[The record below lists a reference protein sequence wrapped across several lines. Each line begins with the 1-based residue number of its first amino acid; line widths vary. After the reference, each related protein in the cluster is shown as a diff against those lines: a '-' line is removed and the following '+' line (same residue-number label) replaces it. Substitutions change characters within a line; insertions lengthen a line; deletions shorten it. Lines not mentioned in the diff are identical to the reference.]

1 MMTMKR
7 KWAIFSLCMAFMG
20 LSTAKA
26 QVSNVAYS
34 DNQVRFTVISESTVR
49 LEYDPNGQFTDN
61 KSFMAVVRAYDPV
74 NYQLKQGSWIEIT
87 TPMLKLRYKKG
98 SGAFTDKNLVI
109 TSATKK
115 KGSFQFT
122 WKPGMKQQANL
133 KGTFRT
139 LDGYDGDVR
148 TFDTPEGKKGEH
160 MEIEDGVIARDGW
173 TLIDDSQS
181 LLFDGDPQWE
191 WVTERKHRDGQDWYF
206 MAYGTDYK
214 RALKDYARFAGKMP
228 LPPRYAFGYWW
239 SRYWL
244 YSDKEVRNLV
254 KDLRNYGFPLD
265 VLVIDMDWH
274 YTEEGRGGWT
284 GWTWN
289 KELFP
294 DYRRLLKELNDDH
307 LKVTL
312 NLHPADGVAYYE
324 EKYPEVARAMGVD
337 PATKQRID
345 WLGSDK
351 KFMTTMF
358 DVILNPMMA
367 DGVSFWWLDWQQHIY
382 DRKLTTLKNTWWT
395 SRCFFTNMQQFTA
408 KRPMIYHRWS
418 GLGNHRYQVGFS
430 GDTSISWESLD
441 FQPYFNHTA
450 SNVLYG
456 YWSHDLGG
464 HMHGIDRIDPEMYT
478 RWMQF
483 GAVSPIMRT
492 HSTKNAKLKKEPW
505 VFDYDITLA
514 LRNSVRQRYTMAPY
528 IYSMARR
535 AYDDAI
541 ALCRPMYYDY
551 PTAEE
556 AYQFRNEY
564 MFGDQMIVSPITA
577 PMKGRYSLQTTWL
590 PEGEWFE
597 LATGSLLQGG
607 QTVERSYAIDEYPLF
622 VKAGAVLPLYTDQV
636 QNLQK
641 NDEEVVVALF
651 PGGEGGSFSL
661 YEDQGDDQNYATE
674 YATTALTSRVEGNE
688 LTLTIG
694 ARKGS
699 YKEMPAHRRFSV
711 KVYNRYLPIAATVNG
726 KPVECSYCGEEFAVM
741 VEVPETD
748 CAVEKVVKLTF
759 ADAAVSLDGMK
770 GRAHRLAKEMEAM
783 KYRDAGIVF
792 RQPFAILGS
801 VSEALRYATAAE
813 QPEVVNRFMESY
825 HRLPELL
832 KAQQLNEAQSA
843 AFLQAIDWKE

>member
-1 MMTMKR
+1 MK
-7 KWAIFSLCMAFMG
+7 KYVMLSMLMAMLGLMG
-20 LSTAKA
+20 AKA
-26 QVSNVAYS
+26 EVSNVAYS
-34 DNQVRFTVISESTVR
+34 DNQVRFTVISDGAVR
-49 LEYDPNGQFTDN
+49 LEYAPDGQFTDN
-61 KSFMAVVRAYDPV
+61 KSFMAVNRDYEPV
-74 NYQLKQGSWIEIT
+74 DYKVKQGSWIEIT
-87 TPMLKLRYKKG
+87 TPVLKLRYKKG
-98 SGAFTDKNLVI
+98 SGEFTDKNLVI
-109 TSATKK
+109 TSASKK
-115 KGSFQFT
+115 KDAFRFT
-122 WKPGMKQQANL
+122 WKPGMKQQQNL

-160 MEIEDGVIARDGW
+160 MEIEDGIIARDGW
-173 TLIDDSQS
+173 TLIDDSKS
-181 LLFDGDPQWE
+181 LLFDGDPKWE
-191 WVTERKHRDGQDWYF
+191 WVTERKNTNGQDWYF

-214 RALKDYARFAGKMP
+214 RALKDYTRFAGKMP

-244 YSDKEVRNLV
+244 YSDKEVRNLA

-274 YTEEGRGGWT
+274 YTEKDRGGWT

-294 DYRRLLKELNDDH
+294 NYRRLLKDLNDDN

-312 NLHPADGVAYYE
+312 NLHPADGVDWYE

-358 DVILNPMMA
+358 DKILNPMMA
-367 DGVSFWWLDWQQHIY
+367 DGVDFWWLDWQQHIY

-395 SRCFFTNMQQFTA
+395 SRCFFTNMQQYTE

-430 GDTSISWESLD
+430 GDAIITWKSLD

-464 HMHGIDRIDPEMYT
+464 HMGGIDRVDPEMYT

-483 GAVSPIMRT
+483 GAMSPIMRT
-492 HSTKNAKLKKEPW
+492 HSTKNIKLKKEPW
-505 VFDYDITLA
+505 VFDYDITLV
-514 LRNSVRQRYTMAPY
+514 LRNTVRQRYTMAPY

-551 PTAEE
+551 PKAQE
-556 AYQFRNEY
+556 AYDFRNEY
-564 MFGDQMIVSPITA
+564 MFGDQMLVSPITS
-577 PMKGRYSLQTTWL
+577 PMTGTYSVQKTWL

-597 LATGSLLQGG
+597 LATGTLLKGG
-607 QTVERSYAIDEYPLF
+607 STVERTYAIDEYPIF
-622 VKAGAVLPLYTDQV
+622 VKAGAVLPFYTDKV
-636 QNLQK
+636 QNLQG
-641 NDEEVVVALF
+641 NDEDVVVAVF
-651 PGGEGGSFSL
+651 PGAEGGSFSM
-661 YEDQGDDQNYATE
+661 YEDNGDDQKYATE
-674 YATTALTSRVEGNE
+674 YATTALSSRVEGNE
-688 LTLTIG
+688 LTVTIG

-699 YKEMPAHRRFSV
+699 YKDMPAQRRFSV
-711 KVYNRYLPIAATVNG
+711 KVYNRFLPIAATVNG
-726 KPVECSYCGEEFAVM
+726 KPAKCSYCGEDFAVI

-748 CAVEKVVKLTF
+748 CSVAKVVKLTF
-759 ADAAVSLDGMK
+759 ADTAVSLDGMK
-770 GRAHRLAKEMEAM
+770 ARAHRIAKEMEAM
-783 KYRDAGIVF
+783 KYRDAGVVF
-792 RQPFAILGS
+792 RQPFGILGS
-801 VSEALRYATAAE
+801 VSEAMDYAKLAD
-813 QPEVVNRFMESY
+813 QPMVVSDFMASY
-825 HRLPELL
+825 KRLPELL
-832 KAQQLNEAQSA
+832 KAQNQNEEQTA
-843 AFLQAIDWKE
+843 AFLKSIDWKE

>member
-1 MMTMKR
+1 MK
-7 KWAIFSLCMAFMG
+7 KYVMLSMLMAMLGLMG
-20 LSTAKA
+20 AKA
-26 QVSNVAYS
+26 EVSNVAYS
-34 DNQVRFTVISESTVR
+34 DNQVRFTVISEGAVR
-49 LEYDPNGQFTDN
+49 MEYAPDGQFTDN
-61 KSFMAVVRAYDPV
+61 KSFMAVNRDYEPV
-74 NYQLKQGSWIEIT
+74 DYKVKQGSWIEIT
-87 TPMLKLRYKKG
+87 TPVLKLRYKKG
-98 SGAFTDKNLVI
+98 SGEFTDKNLVI
-109 TSATKK
+109 TSASKK
-115 KGSFQFT
+115 KDAFRFT
-122 WKPGMKQQANL
+122 WKPGMKQQQNL

-160 MEIEDGVIARDGW
+160 MEIEDGIIARDGW
-173 TLIDDSQS
+173 TLIDDSKS
-181 LLFDGDPQWE
+181 LLFDGDPKWE
-191 WVTERKHRDGQDWYF
+191 WVTERKNTNGQDWYF

-214 RALKDYARFAGKMP
+214 RALKDYTRFAGKMP

-244 YSDKEVRNLV
+244 YSDKEVRNLA

-265 VLVIDMDWH
+265 VLVIDMDLH
-274 YTEEGRGGWT
+274 YTEKERGGWT

-294 DYRRLLKELNDDH
+294 NYRRLLKDLNDDN

-312 NLHPADGVAYYE
+312 NLHPADGVDWYE

-358 DVILNPMMA
+358 DKILNPMMA
-367 DGVSFWWLDWQQHIY
+367 DGVDFWWLDWQQHIY

-395 SRCFFTNMQQFTA
+395 SRCFFTNMQQYTE

-430 GDTSISWESLD
+430 GDAIITWKSLD

-464 HMHGIDRIDPEMYT
+464 HMGGIDRVDPEMYT

-483 GAVSPIMRT
+483 GAMSPIMRT
-492 HSTKNAKLKKEPW
+492 HSTKNIKLKKEPW
-505 VFDYDITLA
+505 VFDYDITLV
-514 LRNSVRQRYTMAPY
+514 LRNTVRQRYTMAPY

-551 PTAEE
+551 PKAQE
-556 AYQFRNEY
+556 AYDFRNEY
-564 MFGDQMIVSPITA
+564 MFGDQMLVSPITS
-577 PMKGRYSLQTTWL
+577 PMTGTYSVQKTWL

-597 LATGSLLQGG
+597 LATGTLLKGG
-607 QTVERSYAIDEYPLF
+607 STVERTYAIDEYPIF
-622 VKAGAVLPLYTDQV
+622 VKAGAVLPFYTDKV
-636 QNLQK
+636 QNLQG
-641 NDEEVVVALF
+641 NDEDVVVAVF
-651 PGGEGGSFSL
+651 PGAEGGSFSM
-661 YEDQGDDQNYATE
+661 YEDNGDDQKYATE

-688 LTLTIG
+688 LTVTIG

-699 YKEMPAHRRFSV
+699 YKDMPAQRRFSV
-711 KVYNRYLPIAATVNG
+711 KVYNRFLPIAATVNG
-726 KPVECSYCGEEFAVM
+726 KPANCSYCGEDFAVI

-748 CAVEKVVKLTF
+748 CSVEKVVKLTF
-759 ADAAVSLDGMK
+759 ADTAVSLDGMK
-770 GRAHRLAKEMEAM
+770 ARAHRIAKEMEAM
-783 KYRDAGIVF
+783 KYRDAGVVF
-792 RQPFAILGS
+792 RQPFGILGS
-801 VSEALRYATAAE
+801 VSEAMDYAKLAD
-813 QPEVVNRFMESY
+813 QPMVVSDFMASY
-825 HRLPELL
+825 KRLPELL
-832 KAQQLNEAQSA
+832 KAQKQSEEQTE
-843 AFLQAIDWKE
+843 AFLKAIDWKE

>member
-1 MMTMKR
+1 MK
-7 KWAIFSLCMAFMG
+7 KYVMLSMLMAMLGLMG
-20 LSTAKA
+20 AKA
-26 QVSNVAYS
+26 EVSNVAYS
-34 DNQVRFTVISESTVR
+34 DNQVRFTVISEGAVR
-49 LEYDPNGQFTDN
+49 LEYAPDGQFTDN
-61 KSFMAVVRAYDPV
+61 KSFMAVNRDYEPV
-74 NYQLKQGSWIEIT
+74 DYKVKQGSWIEIT
-87 TPMLKLRYKKG
+87 TPVLKLRYKKG
-98 SGAFTDKNLVI
+98 SGEFTDKNLVI
-109 TSATKK
+109 TSASKK
-115 KGSFQFT
+115 KDAFRFT
-122 WKPGMKQQANL
+122 WKPGMKQQQNL

-160 MEIEDGVIARDGW
+160 MEIEDGIIARDGW
-173 TLIDDSQS
+173 TLIDDSKS
-181 LLFDGDPQWE
+181 LLFDGDPKWE
-191 WVTERKHRDGQDWYF
+191 WVTERKNTNGQDWYF

-214 RALKDYARFAGKMP
+214 RALKDYTRFAGKMP

-244 YSDKEVRNLV
+244 YSDKEVRNLA

-274 YTEEGRGGWT
+274 YTEKDRGGWT

-294 DYRRLLKELNDDH
+294 NYRRLLKDLNDDN

-312 NLHPADGVAYYE
+312 NLHPADGVDWYE

-358 DVILNPMMA
+358 DKILNPMMA
-367 DGVSFWWLDWQQHIY
+367 DGVDFWWLDWQQHIY

-395 SRCFFTNMQQFTA
+395 SRCFFTNMQQYTE

-430 GDTSISWESLD
+430 GDAIITWKSLD

-464 HMHGIDRIDPEMYT
+464 HMGGIDRVDPEMYT

-483 GAVSPIMRT
+483 GAMSPIMRT
-492 HSTKNAKLKKEPW
+492 HSTKNIKLKKEPW
-505 VFDYDITLA
+505 VFDYDITLV
-514 LRNSVRQRYTMAPY
+514 LRNTVRQRYTMAPY

-551 PTAEE
+551 PKAQE
-556 AYQFRNEY
+556 AYDFRNEY
-564 MFGDQMIVSPITA
+564 MFGDQMLVSPITS
-577 PMKGRYSLQTTWL
+577 PMTGTYSVQKTWL

-597 LATGSLLQGG
+597 LATGTLLKGG
-607 QTVERSYAIDEYPLF
+607 STVERTYAIDEYPIF
-622 VKAGAVLPLYTDQV
+622 VKAGAVLPFYTDKV
-636 QNLQK
+636 QNLQG
-641 NDEEVVVALF
+641 NDEDVVVAVF
-651 PGGEGGSFSL
+651 PGAEGGSFSM
-661 YEDQGDDQNYATE
+661 YEDNGDDQKYATE

-688 LTLTIG
+688 LTVTIG

-699 YKEMPAHRRFSV
+699 YKDMPAQRRFSV
-711 KVYNRYLPIAATVNG
+711 KVYNRFLPIAATVNG
-726 KPVECSYCGEEFAVM
+726 KPANCSYCGEDFAVI

-748 CAVEKVVKLTF
+748 CSVEKVVKLTF
-759 ADAAVSLDGMK
+759 ADTAVSLDGMK
-770 GRAHRLAKEMEAM
+770 ARAHRIAKEMEAM
-783 KYRDAGIVF
+783 KYRDAGVVF
-792 RQPFAILGS
+792 RQPFGILGS
-801 VSEALRYATAAE
+801 VSEAMDYAKLAD
-813 QPEVVNRFMESY
+813 QPMVVSDFMASY
-825 HRLPELL
+825 KRLPELL
-832 KAQQLNEAQSA
+832 KAQKQSEEQTE
-843 AFLQAIDWKE
+843 AFLKAIDWKE

>member
-1 MMTMKR
+1 MK
-7 KWAIFSLCMAFMG
+7 KYVMLSMLMAMLGLMG
-20 LSTAKA
+20 AKA
-26 QVSNVAYS
+26 EVSNVAYS
-34 DNQVRFTVISESTVR
+34 DNQVRFTVISEGAVR
-49 LEYDPNGQFTDN
+49 MEYAPDGQFTDN
-61 KSFMAVVRAYDPV
+61 KSFMAVNRDYEPV
-74 NYQLKQGSWIEIT
+74 DYKVKQGSWIEIT
-87 TPMLKLRYKKG
+87 TPVLKLRYKKG
-98 SGAFTDKNLVI
+98 SGEFTDKNLVI
-109 TSATKK
+109 TSASKK
-115 KGSFQFT
+115 KDAFRFT
-122 WKPGMKQQANL
+122 WKPGMKQQQNL

-160 MEIEDGVIARDGW
+160 MEIEDGIIARDGW
-173 TLIDDSQS
+173 TLIDDSKS
-181 LLFDGDPQWE
+181 LLFDGDPKWE
-191 WVTERKHRDGQDWYF
+191 WVTERKNTNGQDWYF

-214 RALKDYARFAGKMP
+214 RALKDYTRFAGKMP

-244 YSDKEVRNLV
+244 YSDKEVRNLA

-265 VLVIDMDWH
+265 VIVIDMDWH
-274 YTEEGRGGWT
+274 YTEKDRGGWT

-294 DYRRLLKELNDDH
+294 NYRRLLKDLNDDN

-312 NLHPADGVAYYE
+312 NLHPADGVDWYE

-358 DVILNPMMA
+358 DKILNPMMA
-367 DGVSFWWLDWQQHIY
+367 DGVDFWWLDWQQHIY

-395 SRCFFTNMQQFTA
+395 SRCFFTNMQQYTE

-430 GDTSISWESLD
+430 GDAIITWKSLD

-464 HMHGIDRIDPEMYT
+464 HMGGIDRVDPEMYT

-483 GAVSPIMRT
+483 GAMSPIMRT
-492 HSTKNAKLKKEPW
+492 HSTKNIKLKKEPW
-505 VFDYDITLA
+505 VFDYDITLV
-514 LRNSVRQRYTMAPY
+514 LRNTVRQRYTMAPY

-551 PTAEE
+551 PKAQE
-556 AYQFRNEY
+556 AYDFRNEY
-564 MFGDQMIVSPITA
+564 MFGDQMLVSPITS
-577 PMKGRYSLQTTWL
+577 PMTGTYSVQKTWL

-597 LATGSLLQGG
+597 LATGTLLKGG
-607 QTVERSYAIDEYPLF
+607 STVERTYAIDEYPIF
-622 VKAGAVLPLYTDQV
+622 VKAGAVLPFYTDKV
-636 QNLQK
+636 QNLQG
-641 NDEEVVVALF
+641 NDEDVVVAVF
-651 PGGEGGSFSL
+651 PGAEGGSFSM
-661 YEDQGDDQNYATE
+661 YEDNGDDQKYATE

-688 LTLTIG
+688 LTVTIG

-699 YKEMPAHRRFSV
+699 YKDMPAQRRFSV
-711 KVYNRYLPIAATVNG
+711 KVYNRFLPIAATVNG
-726 KPVECSYCGEEFAVM
+726 KPANCSYCGEDFAVI

-748 CAVEKVVKLTF
+748 CSVEKVVKLTF
-759 ADAAVSLDGMK
+759 ADTAVSLDGMK
-770 GRAHRLAKEMEAM
+770 ARAHRIAKEMEAM
-783 KYRDAGIVF
+783 KYRDAGVVF
-792 RQPFAILGS
+792 RQPFGILVS
-801 VSEALRYATAAE
+801 VSEAMDYAKLAD
-813 QPEVVNRFMESY
+813 QPMVVSDFMASY
-825 HRLPELL
+825 KRLPELL
-832 KAQQLNEAQSA
+832 KAQKQSEEQTE
-843 AFLQAIDWKE
+843 AFLKAIDWKE

>member
-1 MMTMKR
+1 MK
-7 KWAIFSLCMAFMG
+7 KYVMLSMLMAMLGLMG
-20 LSTAKA
+20 AKA
-26 QVSNVAYS
+26 EVSNVAYS
-34 DNQVRFTVISESTVR
+34 DNQVRFTVISDGAVR
-49 LEYDPNGQFTDN
+49 LEYAPDGQFTDN
-61 KSFMAVVRAYDPV
+61 KSFMAVNRDYEPV
-74 NYQLKQGSWIEIT
+74 DYKVKQGSWIEIT
-87 TPMLKLRYKKG
+87 TPVLKLRYKKG
-98 SGAFTDKNLVI
+98 SGEFTDKNLVI
-109 TSATKK
+109 TSASKK
-115 KGSFQFT
+115 KDAFRFT
-122 WKPGMKQQANL
+122 WKPGMKQQQNL

-160 MEIEDGVIARDGW
+160 MEIEDGIIARDGW
-173 TLIDDSQS
+173 TLIDDSKS
-181 LLFDGDPQWE
+181 LLFDGDPKWE
-191 WVTERKHRDGQDWYF
+191 WVTERKNTNGQDWYF

-214 RALKDYARFAGKMP
+214 RALKDYTRFAGKMP

-244 YSDKEVRNLV
+244 YSDKEVRNLA

-274 YTEEGRGGWT
+274 YTEKDRGGWT

-294 DYRRLLKELNDDH
+294 NYRRLLKDLNDDN

-312 NLHPADGVAYYE
+312 NLHPADGVDWYE

-358 DVILNPMMA
+358 DKILNPMMA
-367 DGVSFWWLDWQQHIY
+367 DGVDFWWLDWQQHIY

-395 SRCFFTNMQQFTA
+395 SRCFFTNMQQYTE

-430 GDTSISWESLD
+430 GDAIITWKSLD

-464 HMHGIDRIDPEMYT
+464 HMGGIDRVDPEMYT

-483 GAVSPIMRT
+483 GAMSPIMRT
-492 HSTKNAKLKKEPW
+492 HSTKNIKLKKEPW
-505 VFDYDITLA
+505 VFDYDITLV
-514 LRNSVRQRYTMAPY
+514 LRNTVRQRYTMAPY

-551 PTAEE
+551 PKAQE
-556 AYQFRNEY
+556 AYDFRNEY
-564 MFGDQMIVSPITA
+564 MFGDQMLVSPITS
-577 PMKGRYSLQTTWL
+577 PMTGTYSVQKTWL

-597 LATGSLLQGG
+597 LATGTLLKGG
-607 QTVERSYAIDEYPLF
+607 STVERTYAIDEYPIF
-622 VKAGAVLPLYTDQV
+622 VKAGAVLPFYTDKV
-636 QNLQK
+636 QNLQG
-641 NDEEVVVALF
+641 NDEDVVVAVF
-651 PGGEGGSFSL
+651 PGAEGGSFSM
-661 YEDQGDDQNYATE
+661 YEDNGDDQKYATE
-674 YATTALTSRVEGNE
+674 YATTALSSRVEGNE
-688 LTLTIG
+688 LTVTIG

-699 YKEMPAHRRFSV
+699 YKDMPAQRRFSV
-711 KVYNRYLPIAATVNG
+711 KVYNRFLPIAATVNG
-726 KPVECSYCGEEFAVM
+726 KPAKCSYCGEDFAVI

-748 CAVEKVVKLTF
+748 CSVEKVVKLTF
-759 ADAAVSLDGMK
+759 ADTAVSLDGMK
-770 GRAHRLAKEMEAM
+770 ARAHRIAKEMEAM
-783 KYRDAGIVF
+783 KYRDAGVVF
-792 RQPFAILGS
+792 RQPFGILGS
-801 VSEALRYATAAE
+801 VSEAMDYAKLAD
-813 QPEVVNRFMESY
+813 QPMVVSDFMASY
-825 HRLPELL
+825 KRLPELL
-832 KAQQLNEAQSA
+832 KAQNQNEEQTA
-843 AFLQAIDWKE
+843 AFLKAFDWKE

>member
-1 MMTMKR
+1 MK
-7 KWAIFSLCMAFMG
+7 KYVMLSMLMAMLGLMG
-20 LSTAKA
+20 AKA
-26 QVSNVAYS
+26 EVSNVAYS
-34 DNQVRFTVISESTVR
+34 DNQVRFTVISDGTVR
-49 LEYDPNGQFTDN
+49 LEYAPDGQFTDN
-61 KSFMAVVRAYDPV
+61 KSFMAVNRDYEPV
-74 NYQLKQGSWIEIT
+74 DYKVKQGSWIEIT
-87 TPMLKLRYKKG
+87 TPVLKLRYKKG
-98 SGAFTDKNLVI
+98 SGEFTDKNLVI
-109 TSATKK
+109 TSASKK
-115 KGSFQFT
+115 KDAFRFT
-122 WKPGMKQQANL
+122 WKPGMKQQQNL

-160 MEIEDGVIARDGW
+160 MEIEDGIIARDGW
-173 TLIDDSQS
+173 TLIDDSKS
-181 LLFDGDPQWE
+181 LLFDGDPKWE
-191 WVTERKHRDGQDWYF
+191 WVTERKNTNGQDWYF

-214 RALKDYARFAGKMP
+214 RALKDYTRFAGKMP

-244 YSDKEVRNLV
+244 YSDKEVRNLA

-274 YTEEGRGGWT
+274 YTEKDRGGWT

-294 DYRRLLKELNDDH
+294 NYRRLLKDLNDDN

-312 NLHPADGVAYYE
+312 NLHPADGVDWYE

-358 DVILNPMMA
+358 DKILNPMMA
-367 DGVSFWWLDWQQHIY
+367 DGVDFWWLDWQQHIY

-395 SRCFFTNMQQFTA
+395 SRCFFTNMQQYTE

-430 GDTSISWESLD
+430 GDAIITWKSLD

-464 HMHGIDRIDPEMYT
+464 HMGGIDRVDPEMYT

-483 GAVSPIMRT
+483 GAMSPIMRT
-492 HSTKNAKLKKEPW
+492 HSTKNIKLKKEPW
-505 VFDYDITLA
+505 VFDYDITLV
-514 LRNSVRQRYTMAPY
+514 LRNTVRQRYTMAPY

-551 PTAEE
+551 PKAQE
-556 AYQFRNEY
+556 AYDFRNEY
-564 MFGDQMIVSPITA
+564 MFGDQMLVSPITS
-577 PMKGRYSLQTTWL
+577 PMTGTYSVQKTWL

-597 LATGSLLQGG
+597 LATGTLLKGG
-607 QTVERSYAIDEYPLF
+607 STVERTYAIDEYPIF
-622 VKAGAVLPLYTDQV
+622 VKAGAVLPFYTDKV
-636 QNLQK
+636 QNLQG
-641 NDEEVVVALF
+641 NDEDVVVAVF
-651 PGGEGGSFSL
+651 PGAEGGSFSM
-661 YEDQGDDQNYATE
+661 YEDNGDDQKYATE
-674 YATTALTSRVEGNE
+674 YATTALSSRVEGNE
-688 LTLTIG
+688 LTVTIG

-699 YKEMPAHRRFSV
+699 YKDMPAQRRFSV
-711 KVYNRYLPIAATVNG
+711 KVYNRFLPIAATVNG
-726 KPVECSYCGEEFAVM
+726 KPAKCSYCGEDFAVI

-748 CAVEKVVKLTF
+748 CSVEKVVKLTF
-759 ADAAVSLDGMK
+759 ADTAVSLDGMK
-770 GRAHRLAKEMEAM
+770 ARAHRIAKGMEAM
-783 KYRDAGIVF
+783 KYRDAGVVF
-792 RQPFAILGS
+792 RQPFGILGS
-801 VSEALRYATAAE
+801 VSEAMDYAKLAD
-813 QPEVVNRFMESY
+813 QPMVVSDFMASY
-825 HRLPELL
+825 KRLPELL
-832 KAQQLNEAQSA
+832 KAQNQNEEQTA
-843 AFLQAIDWKE
+843 AFLKAIDCKE

>member
-1 MMTMKR
+1 MK
-7 KWAIFSLCMAFMG
+7 KYVMLSMLMAMLGLMG
-20 LSTAKA
+20 AKA
-26 QVSNVAYS
+26 EVSNVAYS
-34 DNQVRFTVISESTVR
+34 DNQVRFTVISDGAVR
-49 LEYDPNGQFTDN
+49 LEYAPDGQFTDN
-61 KSFMAVVRAYDPV
+61 KSFMAVNRDYEPV
-74 NYQLKQGSWIEIT
+74 DYKVKQGSWIEIT
-87 TPMLKLRYKKG
+87 TPVLKLRYKKG
-98 SGAFTDKNLVI
+98 SGEFTDKNLVI
-109 TSATKK
+109 TSASKK
-115 KGSFQFT
+115 KDAFRFT
-122 WKPGMKQQANL
+122 WKPGMKQQQNL

-160 MEIEDGVIARDGW
+160 MEIEDGIIARDGW
-173 TLIDDSQS
+173 TLIDDSKS
-181 LLFDGDPQWE
+181 LLFDGDPKWE
-191 WVTERKHRDGQDWYF
+191 WVTERKNTNGQDWYF

-214 RALKDYARFAGKMP
+214 RALKDYTRFAGKMP

-244 YSDKEVRNLV
+244 YSDKEVRNLA

-274 YTEEGRGGWT
+274 YTEKDRGGWT

-294 DYRRLLKELNDDH
+294 NYRRLLKDLNDDN

-312 NLHPADGVAYYE
+312 NLHPADGVDWYE

-358 DVILNPMMA
+358 DKILNPMMA
-367 DGVSFWWLDWQQHIY
+367 DGVDFWWLDWQQHIY

-395 SRCFFTNMQQFTA
+395 SRCFFTNMQQYTE

-430 GDTSISWESLD
+430 GDAIITWKSLD

-464 HMHGIDRIDPEMYT
+464 HMGGIDRVDPEMYT

-483 GAVSPIMRT
+483 GAMSPIMRT
-492 HSTKNAKLKKEPW
+492 HSTKNIKLKKEPW
-505 VFDYDITLA
+505 VFDYDITLV
-514 LRNSVRQRYTMAPY
+514 LRNTVRQRYTMAPY

-551 PTAEE
+551 PKAQE
-556 AYQFRNEY
+556 AYDFRNEY
-564 MFGDQMIVSPITA
+564 MFGDQMLVSPITS
-577 PMKGRYSLQTTWL
+577 PMTGTYSVQKTWL

-597 LATGSLLQGG
+597 LATGTLLKGG
-607 QTVERSYAIDEYPLF
+607 STVERTYAIDEYPIF
-622 VKAGAVLPLYTDQV
+622 VKAGAVLPFYTDKV
-636 QNLQK
+636 QNLQG
-641 NDEEVVVALF
+641 NDEDVVVAVF
-651 PGGEGGSFSL
+651 PGAEGGSFSM
-661 YEDQGDDQNYATE
+661 YEDNGDDQKYATE
-674 YATTALTSRVEGNE
+674 YATTALSSRVEGNE
-688 LTLTIG
+688 LTVTIG

-699 YKEMPAHRRFSV
+699 YKDMPAQRRFSV
-711 KVYNRYLPIAATVNG
+711 KVYNRFLPIAATVNG
-726 KPVECSYCGEEFAVM
+726 KPAKCSYCGEDFAVI

-748 CAVEKVVKLTF
+748 CSVEKVVKLTF
-759 ADAAVSLDGMK
+759 ADTAVSLDGMK
-770 GRAHRLAKEMEAM
+770 ARAHRIAKEMEAM
-783 KYRDAGIVF
+783 KYRDAGVVF
-792 RQPFAILGS
+792 RQPFGILGS
-801 VSEALRYATAAE
+801 VSEAMDYAKLAD
-813 QPEVVNRFMESY
+813 QPMVVSDFMASY
-825 HRLPELL
+825 KRLPELL
-832 KAQQLNEAQSA
+832 KAQNQNKEQTA
-843 AFLQAIDWKE
+843 AFLKAIDWKE